1 MKNVR
6 LKLGTR
12 GSKLALWQA
21 NWVREQLM
29 NRNPGLAIE
38 VVTITTHGD
47 RDQIHPLEEM
57 GKTGLFVKEIE
68 RALQD
73 GRIDFAVHSAKDLPS
88 QLPPDVAL
96 MAFTEREDPR
106 DVLLSKNG
114 RPLKKLP
121 VGSRLAT
128 GSLRRKAQL
137 LAYRPD
143 LRFEN
148 LRGNI
153 DTRVAK
159 FLESDWEGI
168 VVAWAGI
175 KRMGFRKYVSDF
187 IPIEICLPAVGQ
199 GVIAL
204 EGRKNDRHVR
214 AILETISDEQ
224 SEKAVIAERAFLRK
238 IEGGCHIP
246 VGALGLVDESH
257 LRLKAVVASVDGKHV
272 LREQATCQAS
282 DPQSCGEQLADKMI
296 GLGALEIL
304 AEDKGQN

>member
-21 NWVREQLM
+21 NWVQEQLM

-88 QLPPDVAL
+88 QLPPDFAL

-114 RPLKKLP
+114 RPLKNLP

-214 AILETISDEQ
+214 AILETISDEK
-224 SEKAVIAERAFLRK
+224 SEKAVIAEREFLRK
-238 IEGGCHIP
+238 IEGGCHVP
-246 VGALGLVDESH
+246 VGALGLFDEGRLH
-257 LRLKAVVASVDGKHV
+257 LKAVVASVDGKRV
-272 LREQATCQAS
+272 LREQVTCQAS
-282 DPQSCGEQLADKMI
+282 DPQSCGKQLADKMI